1 MESSTEAFGFLT
13 NFRRVRLTTQESFVL
28 EQKPEKLKNL
38 CRTEKKNSTKL
49 LRKNKNMLKDWDC
62 KIYIYTHFYNPDS
75 LICAY
80 SVASDYFQYYE
91 ISSSIQIPK

>member
-49 LRKNKNMLKDWDC
+49 LRKNKNMLKD
-62 KIYIYTHFYNPDS
+62 
-75 LICAY
+75 
-80 SVASDYFQYYE
+80 
-91 ISSSIQIPK
+91 